1 MNNLKELPIVKHLLN
16 VLDDSD
22 TWLAAFF
29 FAVAAFASYTQLIAP
44 EFRSEAVL
52 GCLAAAVASATGVR
66 GVLLAFAYK
75 HANAIAGVLDSTIN
89 QVEGHVGVNFLDD
102 NLQALIINTIRKEL
116 GSAKVDAETQRKIAD
131 LEAKIAQ
138 LMGK

>member
-1 MNNLKELPIVKHLLN
+1 MNNIRNAPIVKHLLN

-52 GCLAAAVASATGVR
+52 GALAAAVASATGVR
-66 GVLLAFAYK
+66 GVLLAYAQK
-75 HANAIAGVLDSTIN
+75 HAATIVGVLDDTVNYI
-89 QVEGHVGVNFLDD
+89 EHEAGVNFVNDD
-102 NLQALIINTIRKEL
+102 LQRLIASTIRKEL
-116 GSAKVDAETQRKIAD
+116 AGAKVDSETQRK
-131 LEAKIAQ
+131 LEELERKIAS
-138 LMGK
+138 LMSK

>member
-1 MNNLKELPIVKHLLN
+1 MNNIRNAPIVKHLLN

-52 GCLAAAVASATGVR
+52 GALAAAVASATGVR
-66 GVLLAFAYK
+66 GVLLAYAQK
-75 HANAIAGVLDSTIN
+75 HAATIVGVLDDTVNYI
-89 QVEGHVGVNFLDD
+89 EHEAGVNFVNDD
-102 NLQALIINTIRKEL
+102 LQRLIASTIRKEL
-116 GSAKVDAETQRKIAD
+116 AEAKVDSETQRK
-131 LEAKIAQ
+131 LEELERKIAS
-138 LMGK
+138 LMSK